1 MTFYEGDTS
10 KLTPMVRQYLEIKE
24 AHQDCILFFRLGDF
38 YEMFFDDAKEAS
50 SILSI
55 TLTARNKGDELKI
68 PMCGIPYHSAEGYI
82 QKLLDAGK
90 KIAICE
96 QISDPAG
103 GNPLQTKGI
112 VERRVVQMITPA
124 LRPNDLHQ
132 TFAAYLA
139 SVAIE
144 RQNEPRLCELRF
156 GLAYLDLSTGQCRV
170 TELHQENE
178 LLDELSRVAP
188 KELLWPKE
196 FKDHRLCLIIRKLF
210 PKMLINFVSMGEP
223 LLGRAVATPRR
234 APESIFSPLPPSEFT
249 PLTKSAT
256 GALFSYLKRAQ
267 YNSLGHVQK
276 VERYEIQKTMR
287 LDAPTIRNLEL
298 FETQYERTAYGSL
311 FWLLDQTSTAM
322 GRRLLRQWLLYPLL
336 DLEEIN
342 KRQKQVSV
350 FFEKQVLRA
359 SIQKKLKEILDLERI
374 MGRLTLGFSNS
385 RDLLALRNA
394 LQMIPQLNYL
404 FQSEGVGFS
413 LPSFP
418 ALCDLLSC
426 AIVDDPPLSLKE
438 GGMIREG
445 FNKELDGLILIL
457 RDTKTYLANLERRER
472 ERTKIQSL
480 KVRFNQVFG
489 YYIEI
494 TKANL
499 SSVPADYIRKQ
510 TLVNCERFITPE
522 LKEFEEKI
530 LTAET
535 RRFELEY
542 QLFEEIRGKVIES
555 VVLLLKGVHELAE
568 IDVYCSLAQV
578 AAEQNY
584 VRPQLTDDFDIEIEE
599 GRHPVIEKLLSERF
613 VPNDIRLDNEKNLIL
628 IITGPNMAGKS
639 TAMRQTALIVLLSQ
653 IGSFVPASR
662 AKMGLVDRIFTRV
675 GAQDH
680 LSKGESTFMV
690 EMRETAEILKFA
702 TARSLI
708 LLDEI
713 GRGTSTFDGMSIA
726 WSVAAYIHDTLKA
739 KTLFATHYHELVALA
754 SEKSKVANFHAAV
767 TQIGEEVVFIRKLK
781 PGGMGRSYGIQVARL
796 AGLPAAV
803 VEGSK
808 VILRRLE
815 DGSSPSKRYT
825 F

>member
-1 MTFYEGDTS
+1 MIFYEGDTS

-55 TLTARNKGDELKI
+55 TLTARNKGDELKM

-96 QISDPAG
+96 QIGDLSQTRG
-103 GNPLQTKGI
+103 SQTKGI
-112 VERRVVQMITPA
+112 VERRVVQIITPA

-144 RQNEPRLCELRF
+144 RQNDHDLRF
-156 GLAYLDLSTGQCRV
+156 GLAFLDVSTGECRV
-170 TELHQENE
+170 TGLHQENE

-196 FKDHRLCLIIRKLF
+196 FKDHRLCLIIQKLF
-210 PKMLINFVSMGEP
+210 PKMLISFVNRGEP
-223 LLGRAVATPRR
+223 LLEREGNTFPSRATASLMR
-234 APESIFSPLPPSEFT
+234 APESISPPLPTSEFISI
-249 PLTKSAT
+249 TKSAA
-256 GALFSYLKRAQ
+256 GSLFSYLQRAQ
-267 YNSLGHVQK
+267 YTSLSHIQK
-276 VERYEIQKTMR
+276 VEHYEIQKTMR

-336 DLEEIN
+336 NLEEIK
-342 KRQKQVSV
+342 KRQEKISI
-350 FFEKQVLRA
+350 FFEKSTLRS
-359 SIQKKLKEILDLERI
+359 SIQQKLKNILDLERI
-374 MGRLTLGFSNS
+374 IGRLTLGLANA

-404 FQSEGVGFS
+404 FQSEGFTFS
-413 LPSFP
+413 LHPFP
-418 ALCDLLSC
+418 ALCDLLSR

-445 FNKELDGLILIL
+445 FNKELDELILIL
-457 RDTKTYLANLERRER
+457 HDTKTYLANLERRER
-472 ERTKIQSL
+472 ERTAIQSL

-530 LTAET
+530 LTAEMK
-535 RRFELEY
+535 RFELEY
-542 QLFEEIRGKVIES
+542 HLFEEIRKKVVES
-555 VVLLLKGVHELAE
+555 VVLLLKGVHQLAE
-568 IDVYCSLAQV
+568 MDVYCSLAQV

-584 VRPQLTDDFDIEIEE
+584 ICPQLTDDFNIEIEQ

-613 VPNDIRLDNEKNLIL
+613 VPNDIRLDHEKNLIL

-639 TAMRQTALIVLLSQ
+639 TVMRQTALIVLLAQ
-653 IGSFVPASR
+653 IGSFVPASK
-662 AKMGLVDRIFTRV
+662 AKIGLVDRIFTRV

-690 EMRETAEILKFA
+690 EMRETAEILRFA
-702 TARSLI
+702 TPKSLI

-726 WSVAAYIHDTLKA
+726 WSVAAYIHDTLCA

-754 SEKSKVANFHAAV
+754 SEKSKIANFHAAV
-767 TQIGEEVVFIRKLK
+767 TQIGDEVVFLRKLK

-796 AGLPAAV
+796 AGLPTAV
-803 VEGSK
+803 VDGAK
-808 VILRRLE
+808 VILQRLE
-815 DGSSPSKRYT
+815 KS
-825 F
+825 

>member
-1 MTFYEGDTS
+1 MIFYEGDTS

-50 SILSI
+50 PILNI

-96 QISDPAG
+96 QIGDPSQTRG
-103 GNPLQTKGI
+103 SQTKGI
-112 VERRVVQMITPA
+112 VERRVVQIITPA

-132 TFAAYLA
+132 INATYLA

-144 RQNEPRLCELRF
+144 RQNNHELKF
-156 GLAYLDLSTGQCRV
+156 GLAYLDVSTGECRV

-178 LLDELSRVAP
+178 IVDELSRVQP

-196 FKDHRLCLIIRKLF
+196 FKDQRLCSMIQKLF
-210 PKMLINFVSMGEP
+210 PKMLINFITTDASFPFE
-223 LLGRAVATPRR
+223 
-234 APESIFSPLPPSEFT
+234 
-249 PLTKSAT
+249 KSAIT
-256 GALFSYLKRAQ
+256 SLFSYLERAQ
-267 YNSLGHVQK
+267 YTSLSHIQK
-276 VERYEIQKTMR
+276 IDRYEIQKTMR
-287 LDAPTIRNLEL
+287 LDATTIRNLEL

-336 DLEEIN
+336 NLEEIK
-342 KRQKQVSV
+342 KRQEKISI
-350 FFEKQVLRA
+350 FFEKSILRS
-359 SIQKKLKEILDLERI
+359 SIQQKLKSILDLERI
-374 MGRLTLGFSNS
+374 IGRMTLGLANA
-385 RDLLALRNA
+385 RDLIALRNA
-394 LQMIPQLNYL
+394 LQLIPQLNYL
-404 FQSEGVGFS
+404 FQSEGVEFS
-413 LPSFP
+413 LPSFT
-418 ALCDLLSC
+418 ALCDLLSR

-445 FNKELDGLILIL
+445 FNKELDELILIL

-472 ERTKIQSL
+472 ERTAIQSL

-522 LKEFEEKI
+522 LESFEEKI
-530 LTAET
+530 LTAEM
-535 RRFELEY
+535 RQFELEY
-542 QLFEEIRGKVIES
+542 QLFEEIRGGIIES
-555 VVLLLKGVHELAE
+555 AVSLLKGIHQLAE
-568 IDVYCSLAQV
+568 IDVYGSLAQV

-584 VRPQLTDDFDIEIEE
+584 ICPQLTDDFDIEILE

-613 VPNDIRLDNEKNLIL
+613 VPNDIRLDHERNLIL

-639 TAMRQTALIVLLSQ
+639 TVMRQTALIVLLSQ
-653 IGSFVPASR
+653 IGSFVPAS
-662 AKMGLVDRIFTRV
+662 
-675 GAQDH
+675 
-680 LSKGESTFMV
+680 
-690 EMRETAEILKFA
+690 
-702 TARSLI
+702 
-708 LLDEI
+708 
-713 GRGTSTFDGMSIA
+713 
-726 WSVAAYIHDTLKA
+726 
-739 KTLFATHYHELVALA
+739 
-754 SEKSKVANFHAAV
+754 
-767 TQIGEEVVFIRKLK
+767 
-781 PGGMGRSYGIQVARL
+781 
-796 AGLPAAV
+796 
-803 VEGSK
+803 
-808 VILRRLE
+808 
-815 DGSSPSKRYT
+815 
-825 F
+825 